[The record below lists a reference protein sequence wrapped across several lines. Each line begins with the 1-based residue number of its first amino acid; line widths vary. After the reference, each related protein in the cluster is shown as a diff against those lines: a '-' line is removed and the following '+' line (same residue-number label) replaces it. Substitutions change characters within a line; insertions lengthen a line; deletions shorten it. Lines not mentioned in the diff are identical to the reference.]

1 MAETERTTQR
11 TTRVVRETRVGKP
24 DAQDV
29 RNINVVDPEN
39 IVVSTNLGKAG
50 STHAASARQ
59 SVRVRQ
65 SGGETYEETET
76 VEEHL

>member
-1 MAETERTTQR
+1 MAGTERTTRR
-11 TTRVVRETRVGKP
+11 TTRLVRETRVGEP
-24 DAQDV
+24 DAGV
-29 RNINVVDPEN
+29 RNINLVDPEN

-59 SVRVRQ
+59 SVRIRQ
-65 SGGETYEETET
+65 RRGETYEETET

>member
-29 RNINVVDPEN
+29 RNINLVDPDN
-39 IVVSTNLGKAG
+39 IVVSTNLAKAG
-50 STHAASARQ
+50 STHRASAKQ
-59 SVRVRQ
+59 SVRIRQ
-65 SGGETYEETET
+65 RGGETYEETET